1 MSPALR
7 MQSNRDL
14 RVQGL
19 DDWQSV
25 ATVMK
30 EVLKA
35 LEYMHDRGR
44 VHRDVKVR
52 QGLVDTPLWL
62 QCSVWLQGRKGPEG
76 ISGF

>member
-7 MQSNRDL
+7 RHSHREL
-14 RVQGL
+14 CVQGL

-52 QGLVDTPLWL
+52 HRLMDMPLPL
-62 QCSVWLQGRKGPEG
+62 QCSAEL
-76 ISGF
+76 

>member
-1 MSPALR
+1 MSEVGHSVFL
-7 MQSNRDL
+7 
-14 RVQGL
+14 QGI

-44 VHRDVKVR
+44 VHRDVKVTAGWHLR
-52 QGLVDTPLWL
+52 LSKPWPKPRFGL
-62 QCSVWLQGRKGPEG
+62 S
-76 ISGF
+76 

>member
-1 MSPALR
+1 MFGPLDIASAEWQGIAHDVHSLTSS
-7 MQSNRDL
+7 QL
-14 RVQGL
+14 HQAQGL

-52 QGLVDTPLWL
+52 LRLGCGDT
-62 QCSVWLQGRKGPEG
+62 R
-76 ISGF
+76 